1 MIGNFSL
8 IYILIDMFEFSG
20 IIPVLGVLLFYFFVM
35 FDIFLI
41 ISYPNLWPLIVL
53 FYIMMILNIGW

>member
-1 MIGNFSL
+1 
-8 IYILIDMFEFSG
+8 MFEFSG
-20 IIPVLGVLLFYFFVM
+20 INPVLGVLLFYFFVM

-53 FYIMMILNIGW
+53 FYIMMILDIGW